1 MSYTIFAGV
10 PAAAL
15 TRVLGVLA
23 QSGYQSEEI
32 SLMSLSAGKLP
43 DPAPL
48 TWQVQARAVFAQG
61 PLQAHFSRNFAASLG
76 QGLQTF
82 AVPAY
87 AIRLCESVLARGGV
101 LLAVHTDNGYE
112 PELIMDLLGEGG
124 CQRIAVA
131 AGPTD
136 LIAA

>member
-10 PAAAL
+10 SSPAL
-15 TRVLGVLA
+15 TRVLAVLA
-23 QSGYQSEEI
+23 QSGYQGEEI
-32 SLMSLSAGKLP
+32 SLLALTAGKLP
-43 DPAPL
+43 DPAPV
-48 TWQVQARAVFAQG
+48 TWQEQARVVFAQG
-61 PLQAHFSRNFAASLG
+61 PLWAHFSRNFSANLG

-87 AIRLCESVLARGGV
+87 AIRLCEAVLARGGV

-112 PELIMDLLGEGG
+112 PELILDLLGEVG
-124 CQRIAVA
+124 CQCIAVA
-131 AGPTD
+131 ASPTD